1 MTIRRRI
8 RSSSPPLGNRVR
20 ARAAGFSLIE
30 LITVIVLLG
39 ALAVFVIPRLNPTG
53 FDRYAFRH
61 ELLSALRYAQKT
73 AMASGCGVAVQL
85 DAGADSYSVL
95 LRSGGSA
102 TDCGSGGFGTALQH
116 PAAGGAYAGSAA
128 PGADL
133 QTSGT
138 VEFDG
143 FGSYISGL
151 TSINLAGG
159 PAIEI
164 DSVTGYVRD

>member
-1 MTIRRRI
+1 MGSRRQQAGPEGR
-8 RSSSPPLGNRVR
+8 RSGAH
-20 ARAAGFSLIE
+20 ARGFSLIE
-30 LITVIVLLG
+30 LIAVIAIIG
-39 ALAVFVIPRLNPTG
+39 ALAVIVIPRLSTTG

-73 AMASGCGVAVQL
+73 AMASGCNVAVQL

-95 LRSGGSA
+95 LRTGGTA
-102 TDCGSGGFGTALQH
+102 TGCGSGGFGTALQH
-116 PAAGGAYAGSAA
+116 PAAGGAYAGNAA
-128 PGADL
+128 SGADL

-143 FGSYISGL
+143 FGGYVSGP
-151 TSINLAGG
+151 TSISLAGG
-159 PAIEI
+159 PAIQV